1 MSIFETVKAS
11 ADMIS
16 VVEYY
21 GVAIRHGFTNCIF
34 HNDKHPSM
42 KLYKDH
48 YHCFSCRAH
57 GDVIRFTAQLFG
69 LSQYEAAKKLSI
81 DLGIAIDYKSTYN
94 TLKVFSVQKN
104 HSCVNILSEYISVLE
119 NNKIKYAPENPD
131 EELHPLYVESLQQL
145 PQYQYYL
152 DILMESNNEEQK
164 KFIEQERRFFNELRT
179 KVRQSRMAV

>member
-16 VVEYY
+16 VAEYY
-21 GVAIRHGFTNCIF
+21 GVAIRHEFTNCIF

-48 YHCFSCRAH
+48 YHCFSCGAH
-57 GDVIRFTAQLFG
+57 GDVIGFTAQLFG
-69 LSQYEAAKKLSI
+69 LSQYEAAKRLST
-81 DLGIAIDYKSTYN
+81 DFGIANSTDN
-94 TLKVFSVQKN
+94 TSKVLSVPKN
-104 HSCVNILSEYISVLE
+104 HNLIVLLSEYISVLK
-119 NNKIKYAPENPD
+119 NNNIKYAPENPD

-152 DILMESNNEEQK
+152 DILIKGNNEEQK
-164 KFIEQERRFFNELRT
+164 NYP
-179 KVRQSRMAV
+179 